1 MYGTNP
7 TPMLPIFRR
16 TAYLD
21 QAVSK
26 VIANICRD
34 DEVDNKTL
42 TLTTKRTCSIKIRLI
57 VMGGVS
63 MIYVS

>member
-7 TPMLPIFRR
+7 TPMLPFFRR

-34 DEVDNKTL
+34 DEVDNKTS
-42 TLTTKRTCSIKIRLI
+42 TFTTTRTCSIKIRLI

-63 MIYVS
+63 MLCVS